1 MSTVW
6 LITSGKGGV
15 GKTTLTACLGRA
27 LAASGQRVCVL
38 DADIGLRDLDILL
51 GVENRIVYDLL
62 DLCGRDC
69 TPDQALIPVDGL
81 WVFVYFG
88 SFLFWTVCFVLTAR
102 EDRRTAHRLLGGN
115 MIAKLICFAVFMI
128 LPTTNTRPD
137 VSGPGLGNFLL
148 RLLYFI
154 DDPVNL
160 FPSMH
165 CYMSWYG
172 ARWLGRRRN
181 RTLPGVIAA
190 YVISFLIFYST
201 MATRQHYI
209 LDVISGVA
217 VAEIALWLE
226 PRLDPARVY
235 DRIDRAVMKW

>member
-1 MSTVW
+1 MIRK
-6 LITSGKGGV
+6 LKQLLH
-15 GKTTLTACLGRA
+15 TLESRRETLWVPGYSVVPFLADFALNSLVYWGPMLAGRH
-27 LAASGQRVCVL
+27 RTH
-38 DADIGLRDLDILL
+38 
-51 GVENRIVYDLL
+51 L
-62 DLCGRDC
+62 DLSLKLD
-69 TPDQALIPVDGL
+69 ALIPVDGL